1 MLVFCKIKKIFT
13 QTVDLLFIKFIYIII
28 IKSNSKLCTFKNSK
42 IFQMNVNTTT
52 VYSRGELLDWVN
64 ELLDLHYTQVEDLCN
79 GAAFC
84 QILDVLYPG
93 KVKLRNVNYNART
106 EPEMLANYK
115 IIQAVF
121 SKENIDRN
129 LPVDELVKGK
139 PKIALQM
146 LQWFKPFFDQ
156 QWNRSEYDGQA
167 RRDETGCKNPGET
180 KAKRPVSS
188 TRRGAEVPKTV
199 SKPRKSQTSFATTPY
214 NQNTNRVNNNINNNT
229 NTVVAQRNVSRTV
242 KIGTTPSSSTLNQQI
257 EKLKEKEIELKNDNK
272 ILLEERDFYYQKLQS
287 VETLCQNK
295 EGNEFAQKILEILY
309 QTDEER
315 GFVSPDQLD
324 I

>member
-1 MLVFCKIKKIFT
+1 
-13 QTVDLLFIKFIYIII
+13 
-28 IKSNSKLCTFKNSK
+28 
-42 IFQMNVNTTT
+42 MNVNTTT

-64 ELLDLHYTQVEDLCN
+64 SLLDLHYTQVEELSN

-93 KVKLRNVNYNART
+93 RVKLRNVNYNART
-106 EPEMLANYK
+106 EPEMLSNYK

-156 QWNRSEYDGQA
+156 QYNRGDYDGQA

-180 KAKRPVSS
+180 KAKRPASS
-188 TRRGAEVPKTV
+188 TRRDDVPKTV
-199 SKPRKSQTSFATTPY
+199 SRPRKSQTSFATTPY
-214 NQNTNRVNNNINNNT
+214 QQNSTRTNNAYNNNT
-229 NTVVAQRNVSRTV
+229 NTVVAQRNVNRTV
-242 KIGTTPSSSTLNQQI
+242 KIGTTPSSSTLSTQI
-257 EKLKEKEIELKNDNK
+257 KKMKEKEEEIKNDNK

-287 VETLCQNK
+287 VEALCQNK
-295 EGNEFAQKILEILY
+295 EGNEFAQKVLEILY

>member
-1 MLVFCKIKKIFT
+1 MCFYSKFNENFTNVLKKY
-13 QTVDLLFIKFIYIII
+13 VYFIKFY
-28 IKSNSKLCTFKNSK
+28 S
-42 IFQMNVNTTT
+42 MNVNTTT
-52 VYSRGELLDWVN
+52 VYSRGELLDWLN
-64 ELLDLHYTQVEDLCN
+64 SLLDLHYTQVEELSN

-84 QILDVLYPG
+84 QVLDVLYPG
-93 KVKLRNVNYNART
+93 RVKLRNVNYNART

-139 PKIALQM
+139 PKVALQM

-156 QWNRSEYDGQA
+156 QYNGGEYNGQE
-167 RRDETGCKNPGET
+167 RRDEVGCKNPGET
-180 KAKRPVSS
+180 KAKRPTSS
-188 TRRGAEVPKTV
+188 VRRDEAPRTV
-199 SKPRKSQTSFATTPY
+199 SKPKKSQTSFATTPY
-214 NQNTNRVNNNINNNT
+214 QQTTNRVNNT
-229 NTVVAQRNVSRTV
+229 NTVAAQRNVNRGLKT
-242 KIGTTPSSSTLNQQI
+242 GTTPSSSTINQQI
-257 EKLKEKEIELKNDNK
+257 QKFKEKVEELKNDNK

-287 VETLCQNK
+287 VEALCQNK
-295 EGNEFAQKILEILY
+295 EESEFAQQVLEILY

>member
-1 MLVFCKIKKIFT
+1 
-13 QTVDLLFIKFIYIII
+13 
-28 IKSNSKLCTFKNSK
+28 
-42 IFQMNVNTTT
+42 MNANTTT

-64 ELLDLHYTQVEDLCN
+64 SLLDLHYTQVEELSN

-106 EPEMLANYK
+106 EPEMLSNYK

-156 QWNRSEYDGQA
+156 QYNRGEYDGQA

-180 KAKRPVSS
+180 KSKRPSSSAKRDD
-188 TRRGAEVPKTV
+188 VPKTV
-199 SKPRKSQTSFATTPY
+199 SRPRKSQTSFATTPY
-214 NQNTNRVNNNINNNT
+214 QQNSTRTNNNNNT
-229 NTVVAQRNVSRTV
+229 NTVYAQRTVNRNV
-242 KIGTTPSSSTLNQQI
+242 KIGTTPSSNTLNQQI
-257 EKLKEKEIELKNDNK
+257 QKMKEKEEELKNDNK

-287 VETLCQNK
+287 VEQLCQGK
-295 EGNEFAQKILEILY
+295 EGNEFAQKVLEILY